1 MGNIQK
7 GLTCLLLIGSA
18 ASTFISFNV
27 QAEGNGV
34 IVLNRDVQPIPIG
47 RNGGKDPY
55 PTTVNANPSARIN
68 ASMNSTELSDGDFAG
83 VASGSSFRTVNN
95 VQAGSN
101 LPGLNT
107 VTNPNGMPGMSAG
120 HGGGSGG
127 AISGTINRAMSS
139 GLAPLTRMA
148 GGQ

>member
-1 MGNIQK
+1 VGNINK
-7 GLTCLLLIGSA
+7 AFTCLLLIGSA
-18 ASTFISFNV
+18 ASTFLSFNV

-55 PTTVNANPSARIN
+55 PTTVNANPSARV
-68 ASMNSTELSDGDFAG
+68 NSTLSNTELSDGDFAS
-83 VASGSSFRTVNN
+83 VASGSSIRGNINTPN
-95 VQAGSN
+95 SN
-101 LPGLNT
+101 LPGMNNL
-107 VTNPNGMPGMSAG
+107 TNQNGLPGMSSG
-120 HGGGSGG
+120 HGGGAGG
-127 AISGTINRAMSS
+127 SISNTVNRAMSS